1 MSSISEMFQIIR
13 HYLWEKIRQISVLAV
28 NIVDFDNFGINGK
41 KMILLFRVKKSQHPR
56 SNFMKTRAK
65 I

>member
-1 MSSISEMFQIIR
+1 MNSDQKKFEIIH

-41 KMILLFRVKKSQHPR
+41 KMILLFRVKKSKLKFHENQ
-56 SNFMKTRAK
+56 S
-65 I
+65 